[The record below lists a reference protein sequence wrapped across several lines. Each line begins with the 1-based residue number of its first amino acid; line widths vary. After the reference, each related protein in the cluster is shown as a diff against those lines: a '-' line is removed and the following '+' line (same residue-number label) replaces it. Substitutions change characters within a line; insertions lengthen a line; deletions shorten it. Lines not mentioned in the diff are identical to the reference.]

1 LFFLRVCL
9 TALLAAQDNLGA
21 LDTWVERA
29 IAPRVLVDAVKQHCN
44 LSYVGPLHRRDGGC
58 NDAINAAMEPFN
70 YVDIYDIYAD
80 VVRFEFVSLLSF
92 FAECCGSARAA
103 IRSC

>member
-1 LFFLRVCL
+1 VCL
-9 TALLAAQDNLGA
+9 TALLAAQDNTGA

-80 VVRFEFVSLLSF
+80 VVRIDSLRFVLF
-92 FAECCGSARAA
+92 FTDCCDSARAA